1 MLYDTLILRCGLR
14 TRNRLWLAPMT
25 NRQSHADGSLSD
37 DELHW
42 LERRAA
48 GGFGVIETCASHVS
62 RDGQGWPGE
71 LGVFDDAL
79 LPGLSRLASAIASQG
94 AAGIVQ
100 IFHGGL
106 RAPAALIGQTP
117 WSATAFAAPGLEPAR
132 AATEADIE
140 RVIGDFAAA
149 AARAH
154 RAGFAGVELHGA
166 HGYLLGQFLS
176 ATINTRADGW
186 GGSLEGRA
194 RLVRE
199 ATRAARAAVPKSFAV
214 GVRLS
219 PEDRGNAVG
228 LDLDESIQVAR
239 WLADEGVDFV
249 HLSLW
254 DAAQNTR
261 KRPEEHPLPLF
272 RRALPAEVAIVV
284 AGGVWTQAQAEALLQ
299 KGASAVALGLAGIA
313 NPEWP
318 TRSREAGWEP
328 RRPPLTI
335 AELRGL
341 GLNETFAQAMRGW
354 KGFVADAG

>member
-62 RDGQGWPGE
+62 RDGQGWPGG
-71 LGVFDDAL
+71 LGVFDDAP
-79 LPGLSRLASAIASQG
+79 LPGLSRLASAIASHG

-132 AATEADIE
+132 RD
-140 RVIGDFAAA
+140 RG
-149 AARAH
+149 RH
-154 RAGFAGVELHGA
+154 RARDRRLRRRGGARPSRWFRGRRAPRGPRVPPRAVFERHNQHARRRVGRVARGAG
-166 HGYLLGQFLS
+166 S
-176 ATINTRADGW
+176 P
-186 GGSLEGRA
+186 RA
-194 RLVRE
+194 RGH
-199 ATRAARAAVPKSFAV
+199 TRSARGGAQVLRRRRAPV
-214 GVRLS
+214 

-284 AGGVWTQAQAEALLQ
+284 AGGVGH
-299 KGASAVALGLAGIA
+299 K
-313 NPEWP
+313 
-318 TRSREAGWEP
+318 
-328 RRPPLTI
+328 RRPKHCSRRVRAPSPWGSPGSRTWNGR
-335 AELRGL
+335 RG
-341 GLNETFAQAMRGW
+341 AARRG
-354 KGFVADAG
+354 GSRAARP